1 MKVGGSLGEGVCDV
15 VCSGDWVVVDPILAS
30 TELLSVSVK
39 ESSLTSKS

>member
-1 MKVGGSLGEGVCDV
+1 MKVGGSLGEGVCDT
-15 VCSGDWVVVDPILAS
+15 VCSGVWVVVDPILAS